1 MSRHFDRLRRGER
14 WWAAEIVLRTI
25 GLTLFGICY
34 KLGLLAHRI
43 VTTPPPH
50 QATLGEF
57 AVCTAIVVALTGGL
71 ALTLFGPGLFEE
83 VPIPRNSA
91 YFPSKRSL

>member
-1 MSRHFDRLRRGER
+1 MR
-14 WWAAEIVLRTI
+14 AI
-25 GLTLFGICY
+25 GLTLLGSCY
-34 KLGLLAHRI
+34 KLEHIAHKMI
-43 VTTPPPH
+43 TTPPPH

-57 AVCTAIVVALTGGL
+57 AICVAVVLAMVGGL

-91 YFPSKRSL
+91 YFPRK